1 MKFFYVEEKD
11 MNKKYLLLAAF
22 GLALLQSGTSLAAG
36 KNGVAAVVNGKKI
49 TVADIKTAY
58 EANPAVKEKASFD
71 EFYKKTLDIFVDGEI
86 VYQAAEAA
94 KVEETP
100 EYKNQLKSL
109 KEELARKIYLD
120 KQVRAQ
126 VNDAAV
132 KKLYEDYKKT
142 FHGEQEIK
150 AKHILVNS
158 EAKAKEVIAKFQK
171 DGNFEKLAK
180 EYSKEPADL
189 GYFTKDMMVPEF
201 ADAAFKLKKGQ
212 YTKTPV
218 KTQFGY
224 HVILVEDIRTAKPQP
239 MKQIEPQLK
248 AMLAQKSMGDLIKNL
263 QDKAKVVK
271 YDTKGNEIGK

>member
-36 KNGVAAVVNGKKI
+36 KDGVAAVVNGKKI

-71 EFYKKTLDIFVDGEI
+71 EFYEKTLDIFVDGEI

-271 YDTKGNEIGK
+271 YDTKGNEISK

>member
-36 KNGVAAVVNGKKI
+36 KDGVAAVVNGKKI

-71 EFYKKTLDIFVDGEI
+71 EFYEKTLDIFVDGEI

-142 FHGEQEIK
+142 FYGEQEIK